1 MNVKQYY
8 KYKNRNRNYLIRK
21 GKRGGYFILRNKKKI
36 YITSIIKNQKGG
48 NNIPKSFKIYASID
62 NKWENIKEREN
73 RQSNIIGLPLF
84 KDCNDVNEH
93 YKFMSNLASKNKWFF
108 SNKQTGKKRYYGKC
122 FVWNEKQNSWN
133 KLKKY
138 KISDVMESWLTET
151 LSTECLMALLIFQ
164 FLKLYRIYGKKIDL
178 IVKDIHCENCD
189 KNAFTTTSSIN
200 LDGESLFKFYDE
212 ICIPPQQN
220 IIETVNLIQNI
231 DRQFGYIRSNFGYLP
246 MSKIGSSK
254 YLTTSSQGH
263 NIIISCHQGKT
274 HLGVY
279 GFMSIYEPDP
289 EIDPEKNL
297 GKFILLDNSE
307 KIEKWLFKGLSRSI
321 KSLEQS
327 QKENG
332 NKIPINYK
340 ILIDNN
346 NQPKLYNYKDWYGGS
361 HFYNISY
368 KLPKNFT

>member
-1 MNVKQYY
+1 MKVKQYY
-8 KYKNRNRNYLIRK
+8 RYKNKTYLIRE
-21 GKRGGYFILRNKKKI
+21 GKRGGYFILQNKKKK
-36 YITSIIKNQKGG
+36 YIKSLIKNQKGG
-48 NNIPKSFKIYASID
+48 NNITKSFKICTSID
-62 NKWENIKEREN
+62 NKWEKIKEEEN
-73 RQSNIIGLPLF
+73 LKSDIIGLPLF
-84 KDCNDVNEH
+84 KDCDDVNEH
-93 YKFMSNLASKNKWFF
+93 YKFMSNLALKNKWFF
-108 SNKQTGKKRYYGKC
+108 SNNQTGKKRYYGKC

-151 LSTECLMALLIFQ
+151 LSTECLMALLMFT

-178 IVKDIHCENCD
+178 IVKDIHCEKCD
-189 KNAFTTTSSIN
+189 EKAFTTRSAIN
-200 LDGESLFKFYDE
+200 HDGESLFNFYDE
-212 ICIPPQQN
+212 IWIPPQQN
-220 IIETVNLIQNI
+220 IIETINLIQNI
-231 DRQFGYIRSNFGYLP
+231 NRQFGYIRSTFGYLP
-246 MSKIGSSK
+246 MSKIGISK
-254 YLTTSSQGH
+254 YLSTSSQGH
-263 NIIISCHQGKT
+263 NIIISCHRGKT
-274 HLGVY
+274 QLGVY

-297 GKFILLDNSE
+297 GKFMLFDNSE

-321 KSLEQS
+321 ESLEQS

-332 NKIPINYK
+332 NQIPTTYK
-340 ILIDNN
+340 VYTDNN